1 MAKVEIQGHASG
13 TGVLTVTAP
22 NTSTDRTIT
31 LPDATGTLATTA
43 DTFDPD
49 GAVTINESG
58 ANVDFR
64 VESDTNANALLVRGS
79 DGKVGIGSN
88 AVDEAHLLVQAST
101 EIATGTSYNTFGN
114 LHVSTDTQGTDN
126 GGTISM
132 GGLGRN
138 SGPTEYFKYAQ
149 LAGRAEAGDGSPKG
163 YLTFET
169 TSGITNLSTERMRID
184 SNGYVTKS
192 AHPNFWAYSNV
203 GANTAYGTA
212 AEFIMN
218 LEGTS
223 CPHYSTS
230 TGRFT
235 APVAGFYHFECSI
248 YSYSASKWF
257 TIKKNGSD
265 IVITD
270 TKGVTS
276 ATTAD
281 HMTQCSLSM
290 DLALNDYV
298 SFGFRNGNSGNIYPA
313 HCWFSGYLVG

>member
-1 MAKVEIQGHASG
+1 MAKVKIQGHASG

-169 TSGITNLSTERMRID
+169 TSGITNLSTERLRI
-184 SNGYVTKS
+184 
-192 AHPNFWAYSNV
+192 
-203 GANTAYGTA
+203 
-212 AEFIMN
+212 
-218 LEGTS
+218 TS
-223 CPHYSTS
+223 D
-230 TGRFT
+230 GRGLSQFT
-235 APVAGFYHFECSI
+235 AKFWINFNGTGTIAARDSHNISSIADNDVILHSKKLIAGFKCPKS
-248 YSYSASKWF
+248 
-257 TIKKNGSD
+257 
-265 IVITD
+265 
-270 TKGVTS
+270 
-276 ATTAD
+276 
-281 HMTQCSLSM
+281 
-290 DLALNDYV
+290 V
-298 SFGFRNGNSGNIYPA
+298 SFREDPMPLSGAGKILKTTLRKPFWEGRNKQVS
-313 HCWFSGYLVG
+313 